1 METPV
6 PSKNSVP
13 IESIDVIRSKPVGC
27 PLFYVDLLWALVF
40 FPAKLGTHPCC
51 PSAGFNTVTTAVSGN
66 YNGSEVNR
74 LCAR

>member
-6 PSKNSVP
+6 PSKNSIP
-13 IESIDVIRSKPVGC
+13 IESIDVIRSMPVGH
-27 PLFYVDLLWALVF
+27 PLFYLDLLWALVF
-40 FPAKLGTHPCC
+40 FPAKLGTHPF
-51 PSAGFNTVTTAVSGN
+51 SNNGRSGN